1 MLYEASSG
9 HSPVNKRD
17 RSPRY
22 SSHHHRHHSRSY
34 HTSQRHREADS
45 TSQSSKYHQ
54 TQHTESSNRTSS
66 THAGHS
72 SDIIASHSK
81 KTVRSKGDWSEH
93 MSSSG
98 RKYYYNCKTEV
109 SKWEKPKDWTEDD
122 PKSSRL
128 NTDSERRKDT
138 SSHHST
144 GFNHTT
150 SKNGSTDPQ
159 LSSSSKLPNTDEYPV
174 KKNYMSDHSAPDFNE
189 PHHKQSTIHELVSPE
204 EDDDGFNTE
213 VSIQNK
219 EDHDS
224 RASIQSPSQS
234 RRKSQGILLESERTG
249 NSSMNSSPK
258 DINAIVKNSLRLKS
272 NSSNFSLKT
281 DTINLPP
288 SLGTKQYKTIITS
301 LEVDIPLINHTIQP
315 PPTTVNEESRHSRN
329 ANPEGGIYYNQ
340 AEHIANDMLSRSCS
354 DAIKSKFE
362 IFHAR
367 TYLNIARY
375 KVECHDLRSVHT
387 SKEVLLL

>member
-1 MLYEASSG
+1 MERGRSGRIDGYHDSRHQDSHRVTSSG

-109 SKWEKPKDWTEDD
+109 SKWEKPKDWIEDD
-122 PKSSRL
+122 P
-128 NTDSERRKDT
+128 
-138 SSHHST
+138 
-144 GFNHTT
+144 
-150 SKNGSTDPQ
+150 
-159 LSSSSKLPNTDEYPV
+159 
-174 KKNYMSDHSAPDFNE
+174 NE

-219 EDHDS
+219 
-224 RASIQSPSQS
+224 
-234 RRKSQGILLESERTG
+234 
-249 NSSMNSSPK
+249 
-258 DINAIVKNSLRLKS
+258 
-272 NSSNFSLKT
+272 
-281 DTINLPP
+281 
-288 SLGTKQYKTIITS
+288 
-301 LEVDIPLINHTIQP
+301 EVDIPLINHTIQP

-375 KVECHDLRSVHT
+375 KVECHDLRLQ
-387 SKEVLLL
+387 VLLRSHTQDDPTVIESSKV